1 MANQSAINS
10 TGATPFQFKPLAPG
24 TSPFQFKPLAP
35 GATPYKIKIPEKSTG
50 LIGKAFGTT
59 PPPQKKTYDMSQYG
73 MSKVPTPIK
82 PVTTP
87 IIANTK
93 ATQNNFAGSLN
104 ENGGG
109 GASTTS
115 DQTSTS
121 TNTMDN
127 TKKPTNNN
135 IQNKNTDTTYK
146 GLIERLSNQNKSNY
160 NKLAESNIGL
170 IGDAARRNEQYA
182 INARD
187 IANAAGQRISDIGGQ
202 GARGQAGYLTTGTS
216 PVGEGNAAVLAQT
229 TAAQQRAVTEGAN
242 MQLAGNAQGL
252 TAQQQ
257 QQAGYTSAA
266 GQALSGQGIQQSAL
280 GTAAGYMQPTS
291 NIILRDPT
299 TGEVIGNQNLES
311 LAATQGRLSG
321 IQSGASSAASALG
334 GSQAALTQAYQEGK
348 AQLRAANNIEPQIVQ
363 TINSNN
369 LNSTQISALTNLN
382 QWFSGQTSQPEQQ
395 ALSKQVASYIAA
407 LGMSPEEATQIAIQE
422 GGTIGTLLTTLKNLA
437 IAKNEANNPANINVP
452 GASNTTSSPGVIE
465 FNSNGTLK
473 ALSF

>member
-10 TGATPFQFKPLAPG
+10 TGATPFKIPEKT
-24 TSPFQFKPLAP
+24 TSLL
-35 GATPYKIKIPEKSTG
+35 GIKFPEKSTG
-50 LIGKAFGTT
+50 LIGKTFGTT

-82 PVTTP
+82 PVATP

-93 ATQNNFAGSLN
+93 TNQNNSAGSLN
-104 ENGGG
+104 DN
-109 GASTTS
+109 TPTPPP
-115 DQTSTS
+115 TPTIS

-127 TKKPTNNN
+127 TKKSTNNN
-135 IQNKNTDTTYK
+135 IQNKNTDTTYG
-146 GLIERLSNQNKSNY
+146 GLIKRLGNQQDSNY
-160 NKLAESNIGL
+160 NKAAQNNIRL
-170 IGDAARRNEQYA
+170 LEETARGNQQYA
-182 INARD
+182 NYARD
-187 IANAAGQRISDIGGQ
+187 ISNAAGQRISDIGGQ

-229 TAAQQRAVTEGAN
+229 TAAQQRAVSEGAN

-257 QQAGYTSAA
+257 QQAGFTSAA
-266 GQALSGQGIQQSAL
+266 GQALTGQSTQQNAL

-334 GSQAALTQAYQEGK
+334 GSQATLTQAYQEGK

-395 ALSKQVASYIAA
+395 VLSKQVASYIAA
-407 LGMSPEEATQIAIQE
+407 LGMSPEEATQIAIQK
-422 GGTIGTLLTTLKNLA
+422 GGTIGTLLQSLKEIA

-452 GASNTTSSPGVIE
+452 GASNTTSSPGIIE